1 MHTTAAARKQV
12 GRFIP
17 SAGPRHRPR
26 PCELLGLKC
35 RDVQSVL
42 DVISSGL
49 RWSSVTSFL
58 RDTGFTQAELAEY
71 LGLRP
76 RALATRKERGK
87 LGEHESE
94 RMLRLA
100 EIYEAAFHLFDSN
113 KVDAREWLLSAV
125 RGLNN
130 KRPIDYIRT
139 DFGARE
145 VRSLIGRLERGV
157 FS

>member
-1 MHTTAAARKQV
+1 MHTTAAARRQV

-17 SAGPRHRPR
+17 SASARHCPHF
-26 PCELLGLKC
+26 CELLGLKC

-49 RWSSVTSFL
+49 HWSSVTSFL

-76 RALATRKERGK
+76 RALATRKVRGK
-87 LGEHESE
+87 LDEHESE

-113 KVDAREWLLSAV
+113 KVDAREWMLSAV